1 METEPVDISIRLSG
15 TYWKDKPQAKVYVD
29 NILLFDG
36 EIGEPMDIDW
46 KNELSLGSHDLT
58 IKMYNKDRFQTVLEN
73 GEVVKDSLINI
84 EKITFDE
91 IDIGYLAQ
99 SLSIYQPI
107 EQPGVPATVRNCVN
121 LGWNGTW
128 KLSFNTPI
136 YIWLLENL

>member
-36 EIGEPMDIDW
+36 EIGEPLDINW
-46 KNELSLGSHDLT
+46 KNELSSGSHDLI
-58 IKMYNKDRFQTVLEN
+58 IKMYNKDRFQTVIED

-84 EKITFDE
+84 EKITFDG
-91 IDIGYLAQ
+91 IDIDYLAQ
-99 SLSIYQPI
+99 SLSIYQPV
-107 EQPGVPATVRNCVN
+107 EQPGVPAIVRNCVN